1 MDAPLVSI
9 VVVSYRTKDLT
20 LTALRTVF
28 EQTEPGTF
36 ELLVVDNA
44 SDDGSADAIE
54 EEFGER
60 LTLIRSEENLGFA
73 RANNLAAE
81 LARGEYLLLLNP
93 DTEVLDRAIDRLLEF
108 ARTRPRAGI
117 WGGRTLFADRTLN
130 PASCWQRI
138 TPWSTV
144 CMATGLRAVFKGSEL
159 FNPEGIGAWPRDS
172 VREVDIVVGCF
183 LLTRLETWREL
194 GGFDLRYW
202 MYGEEAD
209 LCLRAR
215 ALGCRP
221 AITPEATIVHL
232 VGASSPDD
240 TRKEALITKAR
251 VTLVRTHWPAWQVP
265 FGLSMFWT
273 WALLKGVAARLRG
286 RPQPHGSLFSMRKD
300 WLAGY
305 PPVA

>member
-28 EQTEPGTF
+28 DQTEAGTF

-44 SDDGSADAIE
+44 SDDGSADAIA
-54 EEFGER
+54 EEFGDR

-73 RANNLAAE
+73 WANNLAAE
-81 LARGEYLLLLNP
+81 RARGEYLLLLNP

-108 ARTRPRAGI
+108 ARTRPQAGI
-117 WGGRTLFADRTLN
+117 WGGRTLFKDRSLN

-144 CMATGLRAVFKGSEL
+144 CMATGLRAVFKESNL
-159 FNPEGIGAWPRDS
+159 FNPEGIGGWRRDS
-172 VREVDIVVGCF
+172 EREVDIVVGCF
-183 LLTRLETWREL
+183 LLTRLETWRAL
-194 GGFDLRYW
+194 GGFDLRYF

-221 AITPEATIVHL
+221 AITPEAEIIHL

-273 WALLKGVAARLRG
+273 WALLKAVAARLRG

-305 PPVA
+305 PPLA

>member
-1 MDAPLVSI
+1 MAAPLVSI

-60 LTLIRSEENLGFA
+60 LTLICSEENLGFA

>member
-1 MDAPLVSI
+1 MAAPLVSI

>member
-1 MDAPLVSI
+1 MTAPDVSI
-9 VVVSYRTKDLT
+9 VVVSYRTRELT
-20 LTALRTVF
+20 LAALRSVF
-28 EQTEPGTF
+28 AETTPGTF

-54 EEFGER
+54 AEFGDR
-60 LTLIRSEENLGFA
+60 LTLIRSTENLGFA
-73 RANNLAAE
+73 AANNLAAE
-81 LARGEYLLLLNP
+81 RARGRLLLLLNP
-93 DTEVLDRAIDRLLEF
+93 DTVVLDRAIDRLVAF
-108 ARTRPRAGI
+108 AGERPEARI
-117 WGGRTLFADRTLN
+117 WGGRTLFPDGSLN

-144 CMATGLRAVFKGSEL
+144 CMATGLRALFRGSEWL
-159 FNPEGIGAWPRDS
+159 NPEAMGSWPRDS

-183 LLTRLETWREL
+183 LLIGLEDWRAL

-215 ALGCRP
+215 ALGARP
-221 AITPEATIVHL
+221 AITPDATIVHL

-240 TRKEALITKAR
+240 VRKKTLVTKAR
-251 VTLVRTHWPAWQVP
+251 VTLVRTHWPAWQRP
-265 FGLSMFWT
+265 FGLAMFWL
-273 WALLKGVAARLRG
+273 WALLEDFAARARRRP
-286 RPQPHGSLFSMRKD
+286 RPQGSLFSRRAD

-305 PPVA
+305 PASN

>member
-1 MDAPLVSI
+1 MAAPLVSI

-28 EQTEPGTF
+28 EQTEPGSF

-60 LTLIRSEENLGFA
+60 LTLICSEENLGFA

>member
-1 MDAPLVSI
+1 MAAPLVSI

-28 EQTEPGTF
+28 DQTEPGTF

-54 EEFGER
+54 EEFGGR
-60 LTLIRSEENLGFA
+60 LTLIRSDENLGFA

-81 LARGEYLLLLNP
+81 RARGEYLLLLNP
-93 DTEVLDRAIDRLLEF
+93 DTEVLDHAIDRLLAF
-108 ARTRPRAGI
+108 ARSRPEAGI
-117 WGGRTLFADRTLN
+117 WGGRTVFADRTLN

-144 CMATGLRAVFKGSEL
+144 CMATGLRAAFKGSEWL
-159 FNPEGIGAWPRDS
+159 NPEGIGSWPRDS

-183 LLTRLETWREL
+183 LLMRLETWRAL

-221 AITPEATIVHL
+221 AITPDATIVHL

-265 FGLSMFWT
+265 FGLAMFWT
-273 WALLKGVAARLRG
+273 WALLKGAAARLRG
-286 RPQPHGSLFSMRKD
+286 RSQPHGSLFSMRKD

>member
-1 MDAPLVSI
+1 
-9 VVVSYRTKDLT
+9 
-20 LTALRTVF
+20 
-28 EQTEPGTF
+28 
-36 ELLVVDNA
+36 
-44 SDDGSADAIE
+44 
-54 EEFGER
+54 
-60 LTLIRSEENLGFA
+60 
-73 RANNLAAE
+73 
-81 LARGEYLLLLNP
+81 
-93 DTEVLDRAIDRLLEF
+93 
-108 ARTRPRAGI
+108 
-117 WGGRTLFADRTLN
+117 
-130 PASCWQRI
+130 
-138 TPWSTV
+138 V

-240 TRKEALITKAR
+240 TRKEALISKAR

>member
-1 MDAPLVSI
+1 MAAPLVSI

-28 EQTEPGTF
+28 DQTEPGTF

-60 LTLIRSEENLGFA
+60 LTLICSEENLGFA